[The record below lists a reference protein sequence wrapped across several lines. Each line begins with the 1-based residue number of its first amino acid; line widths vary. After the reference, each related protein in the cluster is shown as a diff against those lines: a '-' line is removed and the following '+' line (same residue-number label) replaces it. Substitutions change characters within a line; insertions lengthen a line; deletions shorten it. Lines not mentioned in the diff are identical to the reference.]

1 MVRQW
6 IINSLVPSI
15 KDSLKYVNSARELW
29 SELLER
35 YGQASALEVYQLKK
49 QLEGISQDNSSLVD
63 YYEKMKNLW
72 ETLDGLDPIPLC
84 SCGKIDQCT
93 CSLLKKIIDRENTVK
108 LIQFLMGLN
117 GGYDT
122 ASYKVPEHK
131 NNVGYSGKSDGNLVT
146 SEKYCDHCEKNGHTR
161 ATCFGLN
168 KCPHC
173 NKFGHNPLNFFVIK
187 EYPNDKGK
195 GKSKVTNFKSG
206 APVTTTSA
214 NTASNSSKN
223 TANVVNVIDVLNGII
238 ISVVDQVLQMMSDQQ
253 PGLSS
258 SQFACIVSHSS
269 VSSVHNSF
277 VLNDWIVD
285 TGASDHMT
293 YDLDIL
299 TNVVTLKVPIKIGLP
314 DGSVKLVHKICTVN
328 LTDKIRLFNVFYI
341 PDFKQ
346 NLMSVSKLIDHN
358 ALSVVFNSAA
368 CLFQD
373 LSSKHV
379 VATEQRVAGLY
390 RFYNKNS
397 VIHRNISNLVHQLL
411 ESRVPSEKNN
421 KLCLAGVTSSLSLL
435 HCRLGHHSVNRLKFV
450 PGFKTEIKHDF
461 SCETCI
467 LAKHHRLPFSICNKR
482 VVACFDMLHI
492 DVWGPYKVPSISG
505 AKYF

>member
-1 MVRQW
+1 
-6 IINSLVPSI
+6 
-15 KDSLKYVNSARELW
+15 
-29 SELLER
+29 
-35 YGQASALEVYQLKK
+35 
-49 QLEGISQDNSSLVD
+49 
-63 YYEKMKNLW
+63 MKNLW

-93 CSLLKKIIDRENTVK
+93 CSLLKNIIDRENTAK

-122 ASYKVPEHK
+122 VGSQILSMDPLPSINKALGFLQKIERQKQITESVHTITEATAYASYKVPEHK
-131 NNVGYSGKSDGNLVT
+131 NNVGYSGKYDGNLVT
-146 SEKYCDHCEKNGHTR
+146 SDKYCDHCEKNGHTR
-161 ATCFGLN
+161 ATCFDLN

-173 NKFGHNPLNFFVIK
+173 NKFGHSPLNCFVIK
-187 EYPNDKGK
+187 GYPNDKGK

-206 APVTTTSA
+206 APVTTTTA

-223 TANVVNVIDVLNGII
+223 TANAADVIGFNSQLDDEVLVTSGCSTNTSNTHTSVLSSDVLNGI
-238 ISVVDQVLQMMSDQQ
+238 
-253 PGLSS
+253 
-258 SQFACIVSHSS
+258 FSHAS

-299 TNVVTLKVPIKIGLP
+299 TNVVTLKVPIK
-314 DGSVKLVHKICTVN
+314 
-328 LTDKIRLFNVFYI
+328 
-341 PDFKQ
+341 
-346 NLMSVSKLIDHN
+346 
-358 ALSVVFNSAA
+358 
-368 CLFQD
+368 D

-379 VATEQRVAGLY
+379 VATGQRVVDLY

-411 ESRVPSEKNN
+411 ESRVSSEKNN
-421 KLCLAGVTSSLSLL
+421 KLCLAAVTSSLSLL
-435 HCRLGHHSVNRLKFV
+435 HSSLGHLSVNRLKFV

-482 VVACFDMLHI
+482 DAACFDMLHI
-492 DVWGPYKVPSISG
+492 DVWGPYKIPSISG
-505 AKYF
+505 AKYFLTILDNYSRNTWTILFQNKDQIPGLFRDFLAYIFTQFNKTVKTVRSDNGTEFLQQYCSELFKSKGIVH